1 MQMDEERGAYCN
13 TVEILESGRRDVQ
26 RDVSGR
32 PRGGAGFQEAI
43 DFNYEPPIPLIV
55 VPFFEGKNTLSS
67 SRPFSSETVNV
78 VLEECDLEL
87 WTVETGEGEKHSRIN
102 LLNGPEQIKPNFPQI
117 QSNLL

>member
-43 DFNYEPPIPLIV
+43 DLRATHTPHRCAFL
-55 VPFFEGKNTLSS
+55 
-67 SRPFSSETVNV
+67 R
-78 VLEECDLEL
+78 
-87 WTVETGEGEKHSRIN
+87 GEKHLILKQTVFFRDCEC
-102 LLNGPEQIKPNFPQI
+102 GA
-117 QSNLL
+117 